1 MNCVN
6 SKKFIDAYMDG
17 ELEAGMMLDI
27 ENHLES
33 CGACNSLL
41 RLKRDMKSALS
52 TGGKIQAP
60 EHLRIQINSMR
71 GGATSRRRWPGPVIA
86 APIAAAA
93 ALMFFFW
100 GSGQPE
106 VSEGARQ
113 EVALV
118 VNDVVDRHVRSLPME
133 IQDSN
138 QLKAAS
144 WFQGKIDFPVR
155 PLGPGIKNATFQ
167 GARVSNVR
175 ENQAAQMVYVVDGR
189 KVTFMVF
196 PASSISVAGGNIVT
210 VKGKEIL
217 TGRRNGYNVAM
228 AKEGDMI
235 YAVSSDLPTKRLV
248 ELLVSRKHQ

>member
-1 MNCVN
+1 MNCASN
-6 SKKFIDAYMDG
+6 KKFIDAYMDG

-33 CGACNSLL
+33 CSPCGDFLN
-41 RLKRDMKSALS
+41 LKRHMKRELS
-52 TGGKIQAP
+52 KLQRVNAP
-60 EHLRIQINSMR
+60 QQFRTQIESLTSGPQRIWWQK
-71 GGATSRRRWPGPVIA
+71 PVIA

-93 ALMFFFW
+93 ALLLLIWSTGGPAPTNSKDEM
-100 GSGQPE
+100 
-106 VSEGARQ
+106 V
-113 EVALV
+113 LL
-118 VNDVVDRHVRSLPME
+118 VNDVVDRHVRELPME

-138 QLKAAS
+138 QQQAAS

-155 PLGPGIKNATFQ
+155 PLGPGIQNATFR

-175 ENQAAQMVYVVDGR
+175 ENQAAQMEYIVEGK

-196 PASSISVAGGNIVT
+196 PTNRLSISGGNVLT
-210 VKGKEIL
+210 VRGKQIL

-235 YAVSSDLPTKRLV
+235 YAVSSDLPVKKLV
-248 ELLVSRKHQ
+248 SLLVNAKQ